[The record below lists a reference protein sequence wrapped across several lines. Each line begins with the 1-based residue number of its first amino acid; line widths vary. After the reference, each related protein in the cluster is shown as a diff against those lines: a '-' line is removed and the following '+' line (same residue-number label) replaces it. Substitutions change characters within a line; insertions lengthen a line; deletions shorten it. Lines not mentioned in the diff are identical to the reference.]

1 MRKQEPKKKERVTSI
16 ISNVFYFVK
25 LMFSVSPLFVLTD
38 LTWGVIQFLPPR
50 LISVLG
56 MKRVIDIVESGVQL
70 ERIWGVVGVIALI
83 LGSSH
88 LLTYLYREF
97 YWNVAREKMSMGL
110 SKKLYE
116 KARSLDLSQY
126 DDPAF
131 YNNFILT
138 IETSSDNIQ
147 NLLGLVRN
155 YFSSLVSFFAIGTV
169 LMTIDPVCLVIVL
182 AVVLTFL
189 PLSRKIGALQ
199 MGRRKDNAALHRR
212 SDYFQRIF
220 YLQEYTKEVRMHDI
234 KPLLIDRY
242 DDAAQA
248 VVDNQKKYWKKISL
262 FSGLQEI
269 GIQSLGFLFMLPL
282 YLGYCVLVK
291 KSLSAGDFVASF
303 NGAYQIAMSVNFLTV
318 WALSAFSE
326 RGKMIEKYREFLS
339 TEPKLKDGEE
349 TALCAAPETIEIKDL
364 SFTYP
369 GNDEPT
375 LKDINLTIRPYE
387 KIALV
392 GYNGAGK
399 TTLTNLLLRLYDPTE
414 GSIEIGG
421 QDIRD
426 VSRAS
431 HIDRFAAVFQDF
443 QTYAC
448 TIGENVALD
457 KDPDADRVMESLMK
471 TTFRKPLPDGVDTE
485 LLREFSDSGVMLS
498 GGESQ
503 KMAVARA
510 FYKNC
515 PYAIL
520 DEPSA
525 NLDPIAEYEL
535 NRAMLEASS
544 HKTVIFISHRLST
557 TVGADRIYV
566 MENGRIVED
575 GTHKELM
582 EKDGTYAY
590 MFRLQAKKYAEG
602 TEDWAEEDAKE
613 DA

>member
-1 MRKQEPKKKERVTSI
+1 MHEQSKDKRQPVTSI
-16 ISNVFYFVK
+16 ISNVFYFIR
-25 LMFSVSPLFVLTD
+25 LMFSVSPLFVVTD
-38 LTWGVIQFLPPR
+38 LVWGVIQFLPPR

-56 MKRVIDIVESGVQL
+56 MKRVIDIVESGVHL
-70 ERIWGVVGVIALI
+70 ERLWGAVAVIAVV
-83 LGSSH
+83 LGVSH
-88 LLTYLYREF
+88 LLSWLYREF
-97 YWNVAREKMSMGL
+97 YWNIAREKLSMGL
-110 SKKLYE
+110 SEKLYD

-155 YFSSLVSFFAIGTV
+155 YVSSLVSFFAVGAV

-189 PLSRKIGALQ
+189 PLSRKVGALQ

-220 YLQEYTKEVRMHDI
+220 YLQEYTKEVRMHDV

-242 DDAAQA
+242 NDAAQA

-269 GIQSLGFLFMLPL
+269 GIQSLGFLFLLPL
-282 YLGYCVLVK
+282 YLGWCVLVK

-326 RGKMIEKYREFLS
+326 RGKMIEKYREFLKA
-339 TEPKLKDGEE
+339 EPKLKDGAE
-349 TALCAAPETIEIKDL
+349 TAETGEPQTIEIKNL

-369 GNDEPT
+369 GNDAPT
-375 LKDINLTIRPYE
+375 LQHINLTIRPYE
-387 KIALV
+387 KVALV

-414 GSIEIGG
+414 GSITIGG

-426 VSRAS
+426 VTRPS

-457 KDPDADRVMESLMK
+457 KDPDADRVLQSLDK

-485 LLREFSDSGVMLS
+485 LLREFSDDGVMLS

-510 FYKNC
+510 FYQNC

-535 NRAMLEASS
+535 NRAMLEGAA

-566 MENGRIVED
+566 MENGRIVEN
-575 GTHKELM
+575 GTHEELM
-582 EKDGTYAY
+582 AMDGTYAY

-602 TEDWAEEDAKE
+602 SKEETEE
-613 DA
+613 